1 MPGTPGS
8 SARCAAK
15 DISWPRKSRPSRAPM
30 RVLPHSL
37 FGRLVLVLS
46 VGLTVALVGSAAI
59 NLRERHHLLE
69 HAGAERF
76 AQRIATTVGLID
88 RLSTPDRRELVR
100 VMSTP
105 RSSLA
110 ISPAPGIK
118 PSRAPLPRHLARFA
132 DALSQQLEPEYP
144 VQV

>member
-76 AQRIATTVGLID
+76 AQRIATTTGLID
-88 RLSTPDRRELVR
+88 RLAPADRQQLVR
-100 VMSTP
+100 VMSSP

-110 ISPAPGIK
+110 ISPSPELL
-118 PSRAPLPRHLARFA
+118 PSNRPLPQHL
-132 DALSQQLEPEYP
+132 
-144 VQV
+144 V